1 MNIETILKNLNF
13 NELTPI
19 QKETIKNFNKNQNI
33 VGLAPTGTGKTHAY
47 LMPILLNTSTDNLL
61 ETIILVPTNELVV
74 QVSKMLLDTKI
85 EISHRAIYGDMD
97 LKKEANRFKNN
108 PPKILITTPQKLID
122 LTSKYN
128 VINLNQIKYFV
139 LDEADMLFDDSF
151 IKLIDPFVEKLTNS
165 KFLLYSA
172 SLNEIMNPF
181 IKKYFGSFI
190 NIDTTKDSIL
200 DIDYYLVE
208 NHLDKLETLNSLL
221 MNLNP
226 YLGLIFVSKNEDIN
240 LVYEFLLN
248 HDYNVIS
255 YSSKHSLKTRRRL
268 LNDIHNLKYQYIVT
282 SDLLARGID
291 FECSHII
298 NYNLPYKLEYFT
310 HRSGRT
316 GRMGKKGEVY
326 LIYENKD
333 SRKIDKLIEMGIDFT
348 KVNITKDGIKKV
360 VKSKFK
366 HDKEIALAIKSVP
379 KPKKVKPG
387 YKKKHQKLIK
397 EEIKKIRKKRYRNAN
412 LRKPR

>member
-1 MNIETILKNLNF
+1 MKIETILKNLNF

-19 QKETIKNFNKNQNI
+19 QKETIKNFNKSENI

-47 LMPILLNTSTDNLL
+47 LIPILLNTSTDSLL
-61 ETIILVPTNELVV
+61 ETIIIVPTNELVI
-74 QVSKMLLDTKI
+74 QVSKMLLDTKT
-85 EISHRAIYGDMD
+85 EITSRAIYGDMD

-122 LTSKYN
+122 LTFKYN

-151 IKLIDPFVEKLTNS
+151 IKLIDPFVEKLSNS

-190 NIDTTKDSIL
+190 NIDTTKESIL

-208 NHLDKLETLNSLL
+208 NHLNKLETLDNLL
-221 MNLNP
+221 TNLNP
-226 YLGLIFVSKNEDIN
+226 FLGLIFVSKNEDIN
-240 LVYEFLLN
+240 LVYEYLLN
-248 HDYNVIS
+248 HNYNVIS
-255 YSSKHSLKTRRRL
+255 YSSKHNLKTRRRL

-291 FECSHII
+291 FESSHII
-298 NYNLPYKLEYFT
+298 NYDLPYKLEYFT

-326 LIYENKD
+326 LIYENND
-333 SRKIDKLIEMGIDFT
+333 SRKIDKLIDMGIDFT
-348 KVNITKDGIKKV
+348 KVTITKNGIKKV
-360 VKSKFK
+360 IKRKYK
-366 HDKEIALAIKSVP
+366 YDKQIAAAIKSVP
-379 KPKKVKPG
+379 KPTKVKPG
-387 YKKKHQKLIK
+387 YKKKHQKLVK
-397 EEIKKIRKKRYRNAN
+397 EEIKKIRKKRYRNAS